1 MLWNAFEWTL
11 WSVSVVLI
19 LFSNMISPTSD
30 VLSLIASLIGVT
42 ALIFLAKGHVLGH
55 LLIIIF
61 AIIYGIIS
69 YQYRYYGEL
78 ITYLCMSAPM
88 AVLAA
93 VEWIR
98 HPYKGSSEVRIEQ
111 LNKRK
116 IVALLCSTIVVTVLF
131 YFILGALGNEN
142 LIISTLSVAT
152 SFLASALTAFRS
164 PYYAL
169 GYASNDAV
177 LIILWV
183 LASIENI
190 AYISMVI
197 CFVVFLA
204 NDLYGF
210 ISWRRMERKQN
221 EIG

>member
-42 ALIFLAKGHVLGH
+42 ALIFLAKGHVLGQ

-210 ISWRRMERKQN
+210 ISWRQMERKQN